1 MGSKETKFHIFS
13 RNPNIYYIELYRI
26 RTKVKMLPQDRRK
39 IERKWTRERE
49 ALSREVVS
57 LALTVQSEKLGF
69 RATVLYSAFDKDL
82 TATIGFSRFIL
93 SVGYDSRVLNDCGLG
108 SVKFWTRPT
117 LPAGLNQSDYLLIGS
132 FVLVAQSKV
141 KKNELDQLLKKVN
154 KLIQKV
160 RLKVNCNFQP
170 LAIDLL
176 LIYMLGIESKS

>member
-26 RTKVKMLPQDRRK
+26 RTKVTMLPQDRRK
-39 IERKWTRERE
+39 RERKWTRERE

-82 TATIGFSRFIL
+82 TATIGFSGLIL

-117 LPAGLNQSDYLLIGS
+117 LPAGLNQSDYLLI
-132 FVLVAQSKV
+132 Q
-141 KKNELDQLLKKVN
+141 KVN

>member
-1 MGSKETKFHIFS
+1 M
-13 RNPNIYYIELYRI
+13 
-26 RTKVKMLPQDRRK
+26 
-39 IERKWTRERE
+39 
-49 ALSREVVS
+49 S

-82 TATIGFSRFIL
+82 TATIGFSGLIL

-141 KKNELDQLLKKVN
+141 KKRAGSIVKKV
-154 KLIQKV
+154 
-160 RLKVNCNFQP
+160 LK
-170 LAIDLL
+170 
-176 LIYMLGIESKS
+176 SK

>member
-13 RNPNIYYIELYRI
+13 RNPNIYYIEYYRI
-26 RTKVKMLPQDRRK
+26 RTKVTMLPQDRRK
-39 IERKWTRERE
+39 RERKWTTERE

-82 TATIGFSRFIL
+82 TATIGFSGLIL

-117 LPAGLNQSDYLLIGS
+117 LPAGLNQSDYLLI
-132 FVLVAQSKV
+132 Q
-141 KKNELDQLLKKVN
+141 KVN

>member
-26 RTKVKMLPQDRRK
+26 RTKVTMLPQDRRK

-117 LPAGLNQSDYLLIGS
+117 LPAGLNQSDYLLI
-132 FVLVAQSKV
+132 Q
-141 KKNELDQLLKKVN
+141 KVN